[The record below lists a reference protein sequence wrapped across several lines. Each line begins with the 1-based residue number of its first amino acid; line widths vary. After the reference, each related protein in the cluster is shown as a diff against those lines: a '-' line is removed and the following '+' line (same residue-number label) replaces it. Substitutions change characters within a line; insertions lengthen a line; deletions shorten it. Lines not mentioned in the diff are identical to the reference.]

1 MIKKRKWSGI
11 AALLLAVILA
21 AGGCGKP
28 VAAPESSVAGT
39 STESPKEENTGAST
53 AQQPGGRETETDAA
67 ETSAEETEA
76 ESGKETEP
84 SSEEHFEDVSEQV
97 TAEASV
103 RLRQAPST
111 DSAVLGVLEAG
122 RGALRTGAGETW
134 SRLEVGGMVCYAASR
149 YLRVGA
155 PETAGAPE
163 TSKAPESAA
172 PQPTVPV
179 QPPVTGSGRIVA
191 IDPGHQGRG
200 WSELEPIG
208 PGSTVMKAKTTTGTQ
223 GCVTGIHESQ
233 LNLTVSLKLREALQ
247 ARGYRVFLVRDSQD
261 VLLSNKDRADMANAS
276 GAEIFLRIHANSSAN
291 SAQRGVLTMA
301 PTGANPFVAHLSASS
316 ISLSQSVVNHISART
331 GFRNIGVLG
340 SDDMSGIN
348 WSRIPVTIVE
358 MGYMSNPDED
368 RALNTPSVQDQ
379 IVQGICDGVD
389 EYFASH

>member
-1 MIKKRKWSGI
+1 MVKKKKSRMV
-11 AALLLAVILA
+11 AALILAAVLA

-28 VAAPESSVAGT
+28 AAAPESSAVLTGT
-39 STESPKEENTGAST
+39 ETLEEESPSVSSALE
-53 AQQPGGRETETDAA
+53 PGEGMTETGTG
-67 ETSAEETEA
+67 ETSAEEMETESGEEA
-76 ESGKETEP
+76 EFST
-84 SSEEHFEDVSEQV
+84 EEHFEDVSEQV
-97 TAEASV
+97 TAETAV

-111 DSAVLGVLEAG
+111 DSAVLGILEAG
-122 RGALRTGAGETW
+122 QGALRTGIGESF
-134 SRLEVGGMVCYAASR
+134 SRLEVSGMVCYAASQ
-149 YLRVGA
+149 YLRIGA
-155 PETAGAPE
+155 PETTTAPETTRAPE
-163 TSKAPESAA
+163 TSA
-172 PQPTVPV
+172 PQPSVPV

-276 GAEIFLRIHANSSAN
+276 GAEIFLRIHANSSTN

-301 PTGANPFVAHLSASS
+301 PTGANPFVAHLSAPS